1 MYNFDEPP
9 HYTDLAVKYDEAVDT
24 IKEQREELEDYDD
37 TLQENVHMS
46 QFLLELGYNGDQRHA
61 IKTATNVGG
70 SPRDAGKFDLMK
82 IRLELSDIKVLL
94 KEKS

>member
-9 HYTDLAVKYDEAVDT
+9 HYTDLAAKYDEAVDT
-24 IKEQREELEDYDD
+24 IKEQREELEDYDE

-46 QFLLELGYNGDQRHA
+46 QFLLEMGYNGNQRHA
-61 IKTATNVGG
+61 IKTGQEVDIE
-70 SPRDAGKFDLMK
+70 PVDKGKFDLMK